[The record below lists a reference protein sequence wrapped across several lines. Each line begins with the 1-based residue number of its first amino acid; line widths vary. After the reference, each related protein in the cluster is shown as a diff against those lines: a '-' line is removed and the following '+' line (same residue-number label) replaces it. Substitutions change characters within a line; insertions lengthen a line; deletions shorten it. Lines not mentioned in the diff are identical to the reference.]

1 MSEAGMAVR
10 VLLLTPPFCQ
20 LNTPYPA
27 TLFLKGFLNLHNI
40 PSFQAD
46 LGIEVIDRLFSP
58 AGLSILFREIESGHF
73 SVKGSIRK
81 MISRKE
87 EYIQTIGPVMQ
98 FLRGHQ
104 PELAHRIC
112 GRDWLPEGRRFAQI
126 PDLQPE
132 FGRLGL
138 QDRAKYLATCY
149 LEEISDL
156 ITCTIDPRF
165 GFSRY
170 AEHLGRFAYRFDELE
185 QSLEE
190 SSTPS
195 LADRLMTEILEQ
207 LIDRHQPQI
216 VGFTIPFPGNLFGAL
231 RCGQWVRQNHP
242 GIKIVLG
249 GGFVSTELRSL
260 SDPRVFRYADYICL
274 DDGEVPLLNILDHLD
289 GKRPVEMLKRTFG
302 LKDGQVCLMNGS
314 EMPDPPVSGKGTPD
328 YDGLPME
335 KYLSVLEMANPMH
348 RLWSDGRWNK
358 MMLAHGCY
366 WGKCSFCD
374 VTLDYIHRY
383 EPNTAASLCDQM
395 ETIILQTERTG
406 FHFTDEAAPP
416 VLLRNLAEEILR
428 RKLTVTWWTNIRFE
442 KNFTP
447 ELCQLLKKSGCIA
460 VSGGLEVASPRIL
473 KMINKGV
480 TVEQVTQVTANFSRA
495 GILVHAY
502 LMYGFPTQ
510 TAQETIDSLE
520 IVRQL
525 FKHGLV
531 QSGFWHRFALTA
543 HSPVGKSPERFG
555 IGQVIIPEASFA
567 LNDLDF
573 TDPAGCDHERFGEGL
588 RKALYNYMHGQC
600 FHFPLREWFDFPV
613 PETTISPRFV
623 KMVLGGGASRRTQ

>member
-10 VLLLTPPFCQ
+10 ILLLTPPFCQ

-58 AGLSILFREIESGHF
+58 AGFGMLFREIESGYF
-73 SVKGSIRK
+73 SVKGSSRK
-81 MISRKE
+81 MINRKE
-87 EYIQTIGPVMQ
+87 EYIHTIGPVMQ
-98 FLRGHQ
+98 FLRGYQ

-112 GRDWLPEGRRFAQI
+112 SRDWLPEGRRFAQI

-138 QDRAKYLATCY
+138 QDKAKYLATCY
-149 LEEISDL
+149 LEDISGL
-156 ITCTIDPRF
+156 ITCTVDPKF

-170 AEHLGRFAYRFDELE
+170 AEHLGRYAYRFDELG
-185 QSLEE
+185 QALED
-190 SSTPS
+190 PS
-195 LADRLMTEILEQ
+195 LPALVDRLMIEILEQ
-207 LIDRHQPQI
+207 LIEQHQPQLI
-216 VGFTIPFPGNLFGAL
+216 AFTIPFPGNLYGAL
-231 RCGQWVRQNHP
+231 RCGQWVRRNHP

-260 SDPRVFRYADYICL
+260 SDPRVFRYADFVCL

-289 GKRPVEMLKRTFG
+289 GKRPVEMLKRTYC
-302 LKDGQVCLMNGS
+302 LKDGLVFLMNGS

-328 YDGLPME
+328 YSGLPME

-383 EPNTAASLCDQM
+383 EPNTATSLCDQM
-395 ETIILQTERTG
+395 EAIICQTGRHG
-406 FHFTDEAAPP
+406 FHFIDEAAPP
-416 VLLRNLAEEILR
+416 ALLRNLAEEILR

-447 ELCQLLKKSGCIA
+447 ELCQFLKKSGCIA

-480 TVEQVTQVTANFSRA
+480 TVEQVTQVTSNFSRA

-510 TAQETIDSLE
+510 TARETIDSLE

-543 HSPVGKSPERFG
+543 HSPVGQHPERFG
-555 IGQVIIPEASFA
+555 IGQVIMPEASFA

-600 FHFPLREWFDFPV
+600 FHFQLREWFDFPV

-623 KMVLGGGASRRTQ
+623 KMVLGGGASRITQ

>member
-1 MSEAGMAVR
+1 MSEAGTPVR

-27 TLFLKGFLNLHNI
+27 TLFLKGFLRLHKI
-40 PSFQAD
+40 TCFQAD

-73 SVKGSIRK
+73 SVKGSSRK
-81 MISRKE
+81 MINRKE

-104 PELAHRIC
+104 PEMAHRIC
-112 GRDWLPEGRRFAQI
+112 SRDWLPEGRRFARI

-138 QDRAKYLATCY
+138 QDKAKYLATCY
-149 LEEISDL
+149 LEDISDL
-156 ITCTIDPRF
+156 ITGTVDPGF

-170 AEHLGRFAYRFDELE
+170 AEHLGRYAYRFDELE
-185 QSLEE
+185 QALEE
-190 SSTPS
+190 PS
-195 LADRLMTEILEQ
+195 QRVLVDRLMTEILEQ
-207 LIDRHQPQI
+207 LVEQYQPQLI
-216 VGFTIPFPGNLFGAL
+216 AFTIPFPGNLYGAL
-231 RCGQWVRQNHP
+231 RCGQWVRQNRH

-260 SDPRVFRYADYICL
+260 SDPRVFRYADFVCL

-289 GKRPVEMLKRTFG
+289 GKRAVERLKRTYC
-302 LKDGQVCLMNGS
+302 LKDGLVFLMNGS
-314 EMPDPPVSGKGTPD
+314 EMPDPPVPGKGVPD
-328 YDGLPME
+328 YGGLPME
-335 KYLSVLEMANPMH
+335 KYLSVLELANPMH

-358 MMLAHGCY
+358 LMLAHGCY

-374 VTLDYIHRY
+374 VTLDYIHRF
-383 EPNTAASLCDQM
+383 EPNTAKSLCDQM
-395 ETIILQTERTG
+395 EAVICQTGRNG

-416 VLLRNLAEEILR
+416 ALLRNLAEEILR

-480 TVEQVTQVTANFSRA
+480 TVEQVTQVTANFSRS

-510 TAQETIDSLE
+510 TARETIDSLE

-525 FKHGLV
+525 FKHGLI

-543 HSPVGKSPERFG
+543 HSPVGQSPERFG
-555 IGQVIIPEASFA
+555 IGQVMIPEASFA

-573 TDPAGCDHERFGEGL
+573 TDPAGCDHERYGEGL

-600 FHFPLREWFDFPV
+600 FHFQLREWFDFPV
-613 PETTISPRFV
+613 PETSVSPRFV
-623 KMVLGGGASRRTQ
+623 KQVLSGGKANNG

>member
-1 MSEAGMAVR
+1 MSEAGTPAR

-27 TLFLKGFLNLHNI
+27 TLFLKGFLHLHNI

-58 AGLSILFREIESGHF
+58 AGFGMLFREIESGHL
-73 SVKGSIRK
+73 SAKGSLRK
-81 MISRKE
+81 MLNRKE

-112 GRDWLPEGRRFAQI
+112 SRDWLPEGRRFAQI

-138 QDRAKYLATCY
+138 QDKGKYLATCY
-149 LEEISDL
+149 LEDISDL
-156 ITCTIDPRF
+156 ITGTVDPRF

-170 AEHLGRFAYRFDELE
+170 AEHLGRYAYRFDELE
-185 QSLEE
+185 QALEE
-190 SSTPS
+190 PSSPS
-195 LADRLMTEILEQ
+195 LVDRLTTEILEQ
-207 LIDRHQPQI
+207 LVEQHQPQLI
-216 VGFTIPFPGNLFGAL
+216 AFTIPFPGNLFGAL
-231 RCGQWVRQNHP
+231 RCGQWVRRNHP
-242 GIKIVLG
+242 AVKIVLG

-260 SDPRVFRYADYICL
+260 SDPRIFRYTDFICL

-289 GKRPVEMLKRTFG
+289 RKRPVEMLKRTYC
-302 LKDGQVCLMNGS
+302 LKDGLVCLMNGS

-328 YDGLPME
+328 YGGLPME

-358 MMLAHGCY
+358 LMLAHGCY

-374 VTLDYIHRY
+374 VTLDYIRRY
-383 EPNTAASLCDQM
+383 EPNTATSLCDQM
-395 ETIILQTERTG
+395 EAIIRQTGRTG

-416 VLLRNLAEEILR
+416 ALLRSLAEEILR
-428 RKLTVTWWTNIRFE
+428 RKLTITWWTNIRFE

-480 TVEQVTQVTANFSRA
+480 TVEQVTQVTANFSRS

-510 TAQETIDSLE
+510 TARETIDSLE

-543 HSPVGKSPERFG
+543 HSPVGQNPERFG

-600 FHFPLREWFDFPV
+600 FHFQLREWFDFPV
-613 PETTISPRFV
+613 PETSVSPRFV
-623 KMVLGGGASRRTQ
+623 KQVLSEGKAKNK